1 MAVVLAASWFVWF
14 WLLIFLLL
22 FFFFFAVEMVDGTAM
37 PSMCVLHLQRWDA
50 IWRHGHR
57 REERGDTV
65 LPNASSALAGLS
77 QLCHTLSHVQPQEQD
92 ACRRLLHGL

>member
-37 PSMCVLHLQRWDA
+37 PSMCVLHLLRWDA
-50 IWRHGHR
+50 IRRHSHR
-57 REERGDTV
+57 WEERGDTV

-77 QLCHTLSHVQPQEQD
+77 QLCQTLSHVQPHEQD